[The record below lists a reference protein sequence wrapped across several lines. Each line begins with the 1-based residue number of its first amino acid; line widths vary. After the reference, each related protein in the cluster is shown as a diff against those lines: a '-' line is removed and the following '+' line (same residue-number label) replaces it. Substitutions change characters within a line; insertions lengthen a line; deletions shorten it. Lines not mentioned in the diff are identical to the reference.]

1 MNAAIKGY
9 YQSRPTQIQQAAET
23 FLHSR
28 SCYRFKF
35 LFQVVWGK
43 FVTFQKYIELLARW
57 RQRLAF

>member
-9 YQSRPTQIQQAAET
+9 YQSRPTQIQEAAET

-28 SCYRFKF
+28 SGYCFKF
-35 LFQVVWGK
+35 FQVVWGK
-43 FVTFQKYIELLARW
+43 FVTFQKYIELLTRW